1 MSSNRVFL
9 KRLLNITSIIFMIGA
24 VISLD
29 QTRVYGEGSDYIE
42 TWQQQ
47 KVILLD
53 PGHGGMDG
61 GASSK
66 DGILEKNINLDIG
79 LKTKELLEKEGYK
92 VQMTREED
100 KWLCT
105 EGGTIRKRKLEDLE
119 SRYKLKNE
127 SGCDLFV
134 SIHLN
139 AFPQT
144 QYYGAQVWYGDNDKS
159 KSLAKVLQKSF
170 RDNLD
175 KNNNR
180 LEKPARNSYK
190 ILRNS
195 GDIPAVL
202 AECGF
207 LSNVEEAKKLN
218 SKEYQQ
224 KIAESIVEA
233 INIYFATEGVS

>member
-1 MSSNRVFL
+1 MRRSRNFIKKIGIVLFL
-9 KRLLNITSIIFMIGA
+9 ISTLVLCDRLMIYA
-24 VISLD
+24 
-29 QTRVYGEGSDYIE
+29 EENNYIE

-66 DGILEKNINLDIG
+66 DGLLEKNINLEIG
-79 LKTKELLEKEGYK
+79 LKTKELLENEGYK
-92 VQMTREED
+92 VLMTREED

-119 SRYKLKNE
+119 SRYRMKNE
-127 SGCDLFV
+127 SGCDMFL

-139 AFPQT
+139 HFTQT
-144 QYYGAQVWYGDNDKS
+144 KYYGAQVWYGDNDKS
-159 KSLAKVLQKSF
+159 KSLARLLQKSF
-170 RDNLD
+170 KENLD
-175 KNNNR
+175 NNNER
-180 LEKPARNSYK
+180 LEKPAKNSYR
-190 ILRNS
+190 ILKDS
-195 GDIPAVL
+195 GNMPVVI

-224 KIAESIVEA
+224 KIAEAMVEA
-233 INIYFATEGVS
+233 INIYFVTEGV